1 LMFARARP
9 AFLKSFI
16 GRGAYAFRRRRR
28 TSARRGYVGCL
39 WLFRPTSRHALI
51 YLYIAD
57 ILKMSSNKD
66 YAQLDV
72 EDIRSQ
78 MRAYLTNIL
87 DAGM

>member
-1 LMFARARP
+1 
-9 AFLKSFI
+9 
-16 GRGAYAFRRRRR
+16 
-28 TSARRGYVGCL
+28 
-39 WLFRPTSRHALI
+39 
-51 YLYIAD
+51 
-57 ILKMSSNKD
+57 MSSNKD